1 MRRCAGCGKKGL
13 FLKLDTQKH
22 CTHCSII
29 WLETKVATIARQV
42 ITVENKVTAVEETV
56 KGLEQKSVDI
66 EKSIIDLRHQM
77 NTVKLELANIKEI
90 NNSFTVRE
98 GDVETL
104 VSEFI
109 QMDNQ
114 GLINFKVISLENP
127 DGLVENNILAV
138 HYADG
143 GAQGE
148 AGAVAILYRSQ
159 HGIQILYG
167 NYIYGNLN
175 LDAVIRKLPM
185 LKCLDSRG
193 KRTPPYPVG
202 GSLDIPEGWKY
213 MYMGAMNHFFVRDT
227 ARDTGT
233 FINLLLNRGGQ
244 SWQVF
249 HAVAWFYGALCN

>member
-13 FLKLDTQKH
+13 FLKLDAQKH

-29 WLETKVATIARQV
+29 SLETKVAAIARQV
-42 ITVENKVTAVEETV
+42 STVENKVTAVEETV
-56 KGLEQKSVDI
+56 KGFEQKAVDI
-66 EKSIIDLRHQM
+66 EKSIFDLKHQM
-77 NTVKLELANIKEI
+77 NTVKLELANIKDLYA
-90 NNSFTVRE
+90 NSITVRE

-114 GLINFKVISLENP
+114 GLINFKVEGLENP

-159 HGIQILYG
+159 HGIQILHG
-167 NYIYGNLN
+167 NYLYGNLN
-175 LDAVIRKLPM
+175 LEAVIRKLPM
-185 LKCLDSRG
+185 LKRLV
-193 KRTPPYPVG
+193 TLPYPFG
-202 GSLDIPEGWKY
+202 DSLDIPEGWKY

-227 ARDTGT
+227 IKDADT
-233 FINLLLNRGGQ
+233 FINLLLNHGGQ
-244 SWQVF
+244 RWQVF
-249 HAVAWFYGALCN
+249 DAVAWFCGALCN